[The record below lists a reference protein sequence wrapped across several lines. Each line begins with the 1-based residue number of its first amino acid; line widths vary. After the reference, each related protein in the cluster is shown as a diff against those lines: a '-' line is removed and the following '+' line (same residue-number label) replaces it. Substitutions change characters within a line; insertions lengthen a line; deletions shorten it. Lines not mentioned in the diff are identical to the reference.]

1 MMLLVLGSGQRS
13 TVVKGVGSEVDML
26 GASDPCPATQSLREL
41 GHPLNL
47 SLALKRGLQWHL
59 LPRSVVGI
67 RLRTVPAHGKHSDK

>member
-1 MMLLVLGSGQRS
+1 MVLLALGSGLGS
-13 TVVKGVGSEVDML
+13 AVVKDVGSEVDML

-41 GHPLNL
+41 GHP

-67 RLRTVPAHGKHSDK
+67 GLCTVPAHGKHSDK